1 MTDAQDYTQRLR
13 ALLPPGSRVYMIFR
27 GGKAVDFYAIDKD
40 GPHYISGLVGP
51 ILRWPRTAEG
61 AVSVGVEKMNVPNV
75 LAAAL
80 WGGELPPRERL
91 KLKRWA
97 SSRPDG
103 ASLTPSLALKGGVL

>member
-1 MTDAQDYTQRLR
+1 
-13 ALLPPGSRVYMIFR
+13 
-27 GGKAVDFYAIDKD
+27 
-40 GPHYISGLVGP
+40 
-51 ILRWPRTAEG
+51 
-61 AVSVGVEKMNVPNV
+61 VGVEKMNVPNV